1 MRIACRCS
9 PFGRG
14 LPSTGSVP
22 PTSGQ
27 HSLAASHRALHFTLS
42 PKNSARKTT
51 CSASTVH
58 NTPASAFSLPRD
70 RHTYDF
76 FSVCSVVSDGFRL
89 QTPLLNNRMR
99 YLRGLKPTLRFLDRA
114 IRGHV
119 IPRFS
124 AFFSGQKKHTYAKQ
138 PALPPPVHNIPVS
151 NSSLPGH
158 RYSYDFF
165 SVSSVSSVVSDGFR
179 LKTPLLNKCTRNLRG
194 LKPTLRFLDSAIRG
208 HVIPRFSAAKK
219 KTHPRSQNNLLCHP
233 AFTTFPAPLPASPET
248 ATPTISFPCLP
259 CLPW

>member
-1 MRIACRCS
+1 MRLACRCS

-58 NTPASAFSLPRD
+58 NIPASALSVPRD

-76 FSVCSVVSDGFRL
+76 FSVCSVVSYGFRL
-89 QTPLLNNRMR
+89 QTPLLNKCTRD
-99 YLRGLKPTLRFLDRA
+99 LPGLKPTLRLLARA
-114 IRGHV
+114 IRGHL

-124 AFFSGQKKHTYAKQ
+124 AFFRGQKNDTHSLAKQ
-138 PALPPPVHNIPVS
+138 PTLPPP
-151 NSSLPGH
+151 
-158 RYSYDFF
+158 
-165 SVSSVSSVVSDGFR
+165 
-179 LKTPLLNKCTRNLRG
+179 
-194 LKPTLRFLDSAIRG
+194 
-208 HVIPRFSAAKK
+208 
-219 KTHPRSQNNLLCHP
+219 
-233 AFTTFPAPLPASPET
+233 FTTFPALLPTSPDT
-248 ATPTISFPCLP
+248 ATPTIPVP